1 MTDSKHAD
9 ANREELILRDAG
21 TTGRVTALGDLAR
34 LSRLGAITRETID
47 YLRDLADLCGEA
59 NVTIASIRQSLAEDD
74 VAENPAKM
82 AEILD
87 RLGSITDSV
96 DDVNRRADARVMA
109 FRKTAGR

>member
-1 MTDSKHAD
+1 
-9 ANREELILRDAG
+9 
-21 TTGRVTALGDLAR
+21 
-34 LSRLGAITRETID
+34 
-47 YLRDLADLCGEA
+47 
-59 NVTIASIRQSLAEDD
+59 
-74 VAENPAKM
+74 M